1 MIAYC
6 PGSEE
11 NLHQQ
16 TQDSI
21 FVAHR
26 TNYGQ
31 MNTLEGPLGKNTMLD
46 ALFKNIVK

>member
-1 MIAYC
+1 MIEC
-6 PGSEE
+6 FPGSEE

-21 FVAHR
+21 FVAYS

-31 MNTLEGPLGKNTMLD
+31 MNTLGGPLGKNTMLD
-46 ALFKNIVK
+46 KRTF